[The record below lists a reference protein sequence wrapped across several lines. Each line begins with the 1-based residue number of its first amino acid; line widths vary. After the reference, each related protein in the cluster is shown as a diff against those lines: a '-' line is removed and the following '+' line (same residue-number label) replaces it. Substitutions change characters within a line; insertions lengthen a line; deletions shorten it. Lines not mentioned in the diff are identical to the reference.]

1 MPKTTTKSAKLE
13 VIKAFFFSPPF
24 ARPRER
30 TCMKMQSTVSRFV
43 IGQLNVLAAG
53 VYARTF
59 HPGQF
64 TGSCSE
70 GVNAFNAVRE
80 LSVCSF
86 YLFLC
91 FCLFYFFVFV
101 LLSGFLGGHTLF
113 SVVSLFMEDGCNH
126 ARTLSPLTYAPYNNI

>member
-1 MPKTTTKSAKLE
+1 
-13 VIKAFFFSPPF
+13 
-24 ARPRER
+24 
-30 TCMKMQSTVSRFV
+30 MQRTVSRFV

-53 VYARTF
+53 VYACTF
-59 HPGQF
+59 HPGHF
-64 TGSCSE
+64 TGSGSE

-113 SVVSLFMEDGCNH
+113 FSCVSVYGGWMQSCEDLVS
-126 ARTLSPLTYAPYNNI
+126 T